1 MNTFN
6 PLDDHYKKKF
16 KDWSVQ
22 PRNDMWADIQ
32 KRMESENKEKP
43 IPFWMSF
50 NNKYT
55 FTILGIA
62 LLISTI
68 LYFYYPKSVDSIV
81 QFNEKSSIS
90 NSNGTKPITL
100 NSKIIDKSYN
110 SENQNITNYANE
122 NSDIKSFTSKTIFV
136 KNDEYETRN
145 YKQISRNIKTRN
157 SQINNLKKNN
167 IETLANNNASIIAQQ
182 ILKNDNITEK
192 NNEISSNNESRIAID
207 YTPISIVQNQHN
219 LLNINDINL
228 DVNKLPFTKK
238 LKIKTDKRCYGDDSP
253 DNKLNFELYMN
264 GGFTMNKFASKIGDQ
279 TTYIQNREFSESSKM
294 NFGYGGRLVYTY
306 KRTLNIKAGFDYSQ
320 INTTFIHRSP
330 GTRIITIIDTIQT
343 DQGPKVISSTYSE
356 NGYNITKVADKYK
369 FIDIPITVGYQKRFS
384 NFLLQLNAGVSFNL
398 AFSQQGK
405 ILNNLNSPVSIDR
418 YDTKKA
424 DIYKSNAGMSLIAS
438 LQLQMPLSKKNY
450 IFIEPNFKYVIKDLT
465 KSSYSLSH
473 KVSMLGSQIGI
484 GFNL

>member
-43 IPFWMSF
+43 VPFWMNI
-50 NNKYT
+50 NNKFT

-62 LLISTI
+62 LLISTF
-68 LYFYYPKSVDSIV
+68 LYFNNPKSDTSIV
-81 QFNEKSSIS
+81 QSNQKSSIS
-90 NSNGTKPITL
+90 NSNETNSNASNTKL
-100 NSKIIDKSYN
+100 IDKPYDI
-110 SENQNITNYANE
+110 ENQNITNYKNE
-122 NSDIKSFTSKTIFV
+122 NRDQNSLASKTIFV
-136 KNDEYETRN
+136 KNDEYDPRN
-145 YKQISRNIKTRN
+145 YKQIARNIKTNN
-157 SQINNLKKNN
+157 SKINNLQKNN
-167 IETLANNNASIIAQQ
+167 FESFANIKSSFITHDYI
-182 ILKNDNITEK
+182 KNDNKSEEY
-192 NNEISSNNESRIAID
+192 NSNAENKIALD
-207 YTPISIVQNQHN
+207 NKVNTLAQNQYK
-219 LLNINDINL
+219 LLNINDISL
-228 DVNKLPFTKK
+228 EVNKLPFTKK

-264 GGFTMNKFASKIGDQ
+264 GGLTINKFGSKIGDQ

-294 NFGYGGRLVYTY
+294 NYGYGGRLVYTY
-306 KRTLNIKAGFDYSQ
+306 KRALTVKAGFEYTQ
-320 INTTFIHRSP
+320 LNTTFLHRSP

-343 DQGPKVISSTYSE
+343 DAGPKVISSTYSE

-384 NFLLQLNAGVSFNL
+384 NFLIQLNAGVSFNL

-438 LQLQMPLSKKNY
+438 LQLQMPLTKKNY
-450 IFIEPNFKYVIKDLT
+450 IFIEPNVKYVIKDLT
-465 KSSYSLSH
+465 KSSYTLSH

>member
-43 IPFWMSF
+43 VPFWMSF

-55 FTILGIA
+55 FSIFGIA
-62 LLISTI
+62 LISTLI
-68 LYFYYPKSVDSIV
+68 YFNYQKFDPSIV
-81 QFNEKSSIS
+81 QNNENSIMS
-90 NSNGTKPITL
+90 NSNGA
-100 NSKIIDKSYN
+100 NNVSKNEKKLENILII
-110 SENQNITNYANE
+110 ENQNITNYKNE
-122 NSDIKSFTSKTIFV
+122 NRDQNSLASKTIFV
-136 KNDEYETRN
+136 KNDEYDPRN
-145 YKQISRNIKTRN
+145 YKQIARNIKTNN
-157 SQINNLKKNN
+157 SKINNLQKNN
-167 IETLANNNASIIAQQ
+167 IESFANIKSSFITHDYI
-182 ILKNDNITEK
+182 KNDNKSEEY
-192 NNEISSNNESRIAID
+192 NSNDENKIAFD
-207 YTPISIVQNQHN
+207 NKVNTLAQNQYK
-219 LLNINDINL
+219 LLNINDISL
-228 DVNKLPFTKK
+228 EVNKLPFTKK

-264 GGFTMNKFASKIGDQ
+264 GGLTINKFGSKIGDQ

-294 NFGYGGRLVYTY
+294 NYGYGGRLVYTY
-306 KRTLNIKAGFDYSQ
+306 KRALTVKTGFDYTQ
-320 INTTFIHRSP
+320 LNTTFLHRSP

-343 DQGPKVISSTYSE
+343 DAGPKVISSTYSE

-384 NFLLQLNAGVSFNL
+384 NFLIQLNAGVSFNL

-438 LQLQMPLSKKNY
+438 LQLQMPLTKKNY
-450 IFIEPNFKYVIKDLT
+450 IFIEPNVKYVIKDLT
-465 KSSYSLSH
+465 KSSYTLSH